1 MLCWHNLRERFFP
14 KNSTIICPSQGQG
27 IIFGENDVTSDFSSN
42 RSVLSCPPPPKQL
55 FHLVSWWRSN
65 SFWPWQPLL
74 WSWKELLSF
83 TAHLAIYVKINRPQD
98 SILGAHWKRDR
109 LNQIAFFF
117 FFFLMDNEP
126 TGWCAG
132 CLKGW
137 TFHSEDDFLKT
148 SGWTGGLMIPHY
160 KGSSMKT
167 IQTWQVTFTER
178 PHFAVPWN
186 VSGPFGKFKWRS
198 CMC

>member
-1 MLCWHNLRERFFP
+1 MSQVIFHLIDQCW
-14 KNSTIICPSQGQG
+14 
-27 IIFGENDVTSDFSSN
+27 VA
-42 RSVLSCPPPPKQL
+42 PPPKQL

-117 FFFLMDNEP
+117 FFFFLMDDEP

-148 SGWTGGLMIPHY
+148 SDWTRGLMIPHY

>member
-42 RSVLSCPPPPKQL
+42 RSVLSCPPPKQL

-117 FFFLMDNEP
+117 FFFNGQRTNRMMRWMFKRVNIPLWRWFFKNLRLNRRPDDP
-126 TGWCAG
+126 TLQRKFYENYSNMTGHLHGMPTLCST
-132 CLKGW
+132 LK
-137 TFHSEDDFLKT
+137 
-148 SGWTGGLMIPHY
+148 
-160 KGSSMKT
+160 
-167 IQTWQVTFTER
+167 R
-178 PHFAVPWN
+178 
-186 VSGPFGKFKWRS
+186 
-198 CMC
+198 